1 MQQRTARRPP
11 TYPVDMGGRNMKE
24 KQLTKATAII
34 SLVAAAENYH
44 ALRAKTTAK
53 FCCVIKANAYGHGA
67 APLAALYEKLGADYL
82 AVATA
87 EEALALRRAGIRAPI
102 LLLGYVPPEF
112 APRASAER
120 LTLTV
125 YDRTQAA
132 ALAARAQ
139 GGTLDVHL
147 KIDTGMGRLGFLPE
161 DAAAAAE
168 WLRALPALHVTGIY
182 THLARADEGA
192 DGEETTHRQL
202 RSFARVSSTVE
213 AVLGERLLRHAEN
226 TAGLLH
232 YPTGA
237 LDMVRA
243 GIGLY
248 GYAPA
253 GMAAP
258 IPLTPILT
266 LAAPLVSVKK
276 VPAGTPIGYGGT
288 YVTARETTVG
298 IIPLGYADGIPRL
311 AGAHGCRVSRGE
323 KTAPVIGRVCMDQTL
338 LDLTECGGSIGDTV
352 TVYGST
358 PGARLT
364 DWAERLGAIP
374 YELLTA
380 IGTRVR
386 RVYK

>member
-1 MQQRTARRPP
+1 
-11 TYPVDMGGRNMKE
+11 MKE
-24 KQLTKATAII
+24 KQLTEPTAII
-34 SLVAAAENYH
+34 SLKAAAENYL

-237 LDMVRA
+237 LDMVRT

-253 GMAAP
+253 GTAAP

-298 IIPLGYADGIPRL
+298 ILPLGYADGIPRL

-364 DWAERLGAIP
+364 DWADRLGAIP

-380 IGTRVR
+380 IGARVR
-386 RVYK
+386 RIYK